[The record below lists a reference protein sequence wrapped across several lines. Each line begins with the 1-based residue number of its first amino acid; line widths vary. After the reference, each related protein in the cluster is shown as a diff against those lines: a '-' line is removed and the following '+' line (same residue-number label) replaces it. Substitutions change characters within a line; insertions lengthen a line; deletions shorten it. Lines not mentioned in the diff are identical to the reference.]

1 MGCVELMAIYTKTG
15 DKGSTSLY
23 DGQRVKKYSNR
34 VDTYGTFDECNTSIS
49 IAEKFCQKAE
59 NKEFLI
65 HLQYKMFQLAGE
77 IATMKQE
84 KFQAKSEQISDQD
97 IQSLENLIDKYT
109 SELPKITT
117 FILPGTSLA
126 GAHLHQARAV
136 CRRGERMLVQ
146 LSEEENG
153 SIRAELLKYVNRL
166 SDCLYI
172 IARDEDHYE
181 KQEKRIQEIIR
192 RYKEESHHV
201 E

>member
-1 MGCVELMAIYTKTG
+1 MAIYTKTG
-15 DKGSTSLY
+15 DKGSTSLF

-34 VDTYGTFDECNTSIS
+34 VDTYGTFDECNAVIS
-49 IAEKFCQKAE
+49 VAEKFCQKVE

-77 IATMKQE
+77 IATMNQE
-84 KFQAKSEQISDQD
+84 NFQVKSEQISEDD
-97 IQSLENLIDKYT
+97 IHSLESLIDRYT

-146 LSEEENG
+146 LSEEEN
-153 SIRAELLKYVNRL
+153 SHIRPDILKYVNRL

-181 KQEKRIQEIIR
+181 KQEKRVDEIVR
-192 RYKEESHHV
+192 RYKEESQHV